1 MVAAD
6 AAELLH
12 GRPDPRGSAATR
24 AGRRQQ
30 GRLGQRSPHPFA
42 AWGRIKGMSQP
53 DTMFASRSVPR
64 HLVRGALG
72 LPMMVAAFVLV
83 PWLGPLALLLVV
95 PAAVLL
101 RGCPTCWAL
110 GLAQTCALSPRAST
124 GGSRRRR

>member
-1 MVAAD
+1 MNQLEA
-6 AAELLH
+6 
-12 GRPDPRGSAATR
+12 
-24 AGRRQQ
+24 
-30 GRLGQRSPHPFA
+30 
-42 AWGRIKGMSQP
+42 
-53 DTMFASRSVPR
+53 MFASRSVPR

-110 GLAQTCALSPRAST
+110 GLVQTRALCPLPSE
-124 GGSRRRR
+124 GGSRARR